1 MPSQNVSKKLA
12 MKIECFVRIFYVTQ
26 LPHSHNAN
34 RYVYYSNFELKG
46 LELQPSNPYATAHPL
61 NYPSFVCRIF
71 FATFEYCFISMK
83 IVSIIE
89 VTCLLLRLKL
99 PN

>member
-34 RYVYYSNFELKG
+34 RYVYYSNFELKD

-61 NYPSFVCRIF
+61 NYSLLCLQNF
-71 FATFEYCFISMK
+71 FCH
-83 IVSIIE
+83 
-89 VTCLLLRLKL
+89 L
-99 PN
+99 